1 MELAATVL
9 EIEWTLTMRSHHL
22 TILTIHIFH
31 CNIFIVTFF
40 IVTYYT
46 FLHEVDQACILL
58 SHLV

>member
-9 EIEWTLTMRSHHL
+9 EMEWTPTMRSHHL

-31 CNIFIVTFF
+31 CNIFIVT
-40 IVTYYT
+40 YYT
-46 FLHEVDQACILL
+46 FPHDVDQACILL